1 MTSPPEPPPQEPE
14 RPPEGQPTWSGS
26 YQGYPSYAGQP
37 PAPPP
42 SPPTSTKATL
52 SLVLGLVGLL
62 CCGLLAGIPAILLGF
77 AARKEVK
84 DSGGAVTG
92 DGLALGGI
100 ITGAIAVL
108 WSLLAVVAVVAVL
121 AFGDAVRDEIDR
133 NCVRVTN
140 PDGTTRIECDL
151 DGDRRFDDDGF

>member
-1 MTSPPEPPPQEPE
+1 LPPP
-14 RPPEGQPTWSGS
+14 R
-26 YQGYPSYAGQP
+26 
-37 PAPPP
+37 
-42 SPPTSTKATL
+42 PTSTKATL

-62 CCGLLAGIPAILLGF
+62 CCGLLAGIPAVFLGF
-77 AARKEVK
+77 VARKEIK
-84 DSGGAVTG
+84 DSQGAVTG

-108 WSLLAVVAVVAVL
+108 WSLVAVALLLGVL
-121 AFGDAVRDEIDR
+121 AFGDAVRDELDR

-151 DGDRRFDDDGF
+151 DHDRPWYDGRG